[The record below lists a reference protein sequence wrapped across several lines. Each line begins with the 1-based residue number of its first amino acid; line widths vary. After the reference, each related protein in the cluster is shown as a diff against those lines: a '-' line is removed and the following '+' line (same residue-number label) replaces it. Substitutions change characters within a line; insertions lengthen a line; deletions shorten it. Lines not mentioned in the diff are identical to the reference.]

1 MMLVILQGVFRCS
14 SDTLFIIFILFIF
27 IFLIAGAFI
36 MSIDIHLRRRLL
48 YLTVPIF
55 IEILLVMLLGFMDI
69 IMLSQVSDND
79 VASVGIVN
87 QILMTVTM
95 IFMVGATGAS
105 VLCAQYIGAGQQEN
119 FTKSVGV
126 ALIFNAIIGL
136 SASFIF
142 YFYSREILTFMDINP
157 KLMENSLT
165 YATIVGL
172 SLVFVSLSMA
182 VSVALRSCN
191 LTRYPMYVSLV
202 INICNIM
209 GNYVLIFGK
218 FGFPA
223 LGVEGAAISTVCS
236 RGVSLVLLV
245 VLLMRYALKLP
256 LFANMWPFPW
266 DKLKKMLFIGLPS
279 AGELL
284 SYTISQMVIM
294 YFINQLGTEAV
305 AARTYLVNFIMF
317 TFLFALSIGQGSS
330 ILVGQ
335 LIGKNKNK
343 AALLLGG
350 VSIRA
355 SIYVS
360 VVLSSLLALCAPF
373 ILPIVTDNARIAAIC
388 LTIFWV
394 DILLEIGR
402 AVNITGGKLLGAVG
416 NPQYPFVIG
425 LIFMWSMAT
434 LGSYVFGVILG
445 FGLLGMWI
453 AFILDETIRG
463 FLIWRRWQS
472 RKWENRGFVKKIKTP

>member
-1 MMLVILQGVFRCS
+1 
-14 SDTLFIIFILFIF
+14 
-27 IFLIAGAFI
+27 
-36 MSIDIHLRRRLL
+36 MSIDIHLRKKLF

-69 IMLSQVSDND
+69 IMLSQVSDSD

-105 VLCAQYIGAGQQEN
+105 VLCAQYVGAGQQEN
-119 FTKSVGV
+119 FTQSVGV
-126 ALIFNAIIGL
+126 ALVFNAIIGL

-142 YFYSREILTFMDINP
+142 YFYSKEILTFLDINP
-157 KLMENSLT
+157 ELMENSLT
-165 YATIVGL
+165 YARIVGM
-172 SLVFVSLSMA
+172 SLVFVCLSMTI
-182 VSVALRSCN
+182 SVALRSCN
-191 LTRYPMYVSLV
+191 LTRFPMYVSLIV
-202 INICNIM
+202 NICNII
-209 GNYVLIFGK
+209 GNYTLIFGK

-236 RGVSLVLLV
+236 RGVSLLLLAI
-245 VLLMRYALKLP
+245 LLKRYGLKLP
-256 LFANMWPFPW
+256 LFSHMRPFPW

-294 YFINQLGTEAV
+294 YFVNQLGTEAV

-330 ILVGQ
+330 IIVGQ

-343 AALLLGG
+343 AALLIGG
-350 VSIRA
+350 FSIRA

-360 VVLSSLLALCAPF
+360 VALSCSLAVIAPF
-373 ILPIVTDNARIAAIC
+373 IIPIVTDNIRIAGIC

-416 NPQYPFVIG
+416 NPQYPFVLG
-425 LIFMWSMAT
+425 LISMWGIAT

-453 AFILDETIRG
+453 AFILDEILRG

-472 RKWENRGFVKKIKTP
+472 RKWENRGFVERRGV